1 MGVIEKVRYLY
12 WPARLPFVVSFA
24 SAIFQSKTEPVLQGI
39 PMVVCRVDDILISGK
54 NDQEHL
60 IHLNEVLARLESAGL
75 RLKLSKCKFMQ
86 PTVEYLG
93 YQVDVQGIHAIEK
106 KSKP

>member
-1 MGVIEKVRYLY
+1 
-12 WPARLPFVVSFA
+12 
-24 SAIFQSKTEPVLQGI
+24 
-39 PMVVCRVDDILISGK
+39 MVVCRVDDILISGK

-93 YQVDVQGIHAIEK
+93 YRIDAQGIHVTERNRSHK
-106 KSKP
+106 KGARTRKSASAGVIPRNYQLLFKIHQ